1 MKDTLP
7 TNFLNLK
14 KQADKIK
21 DLNKKELFLVEY
33 LTRYKQAQHEGN
45 MIQQITDEI
54 SLTQLQKLLSNA
66 QNITDQETQ
75 IVDKIE
81 DTTDIPCIKVKT
93 VVMLEILHE
102 MKAGTAQNDRSKIS
116 KLIAFLTGNSYN
128 KIYNEMRSGINLT
141 KYHIPQ
147 IDEVNKI
154 LIDLKIPISICK
166 DKMY

>member
-21 DLNKKELFLVEY
+21 DLNKKELFLVEH

-54 SLTQLQKLLSNA
+54 SLTQLQKLLSNT
-66 QNITDQETQ
+66 QSITDQETQ